1 MISAAPSRPATPSP
15 TFYRV
20 WGPAYITFT
29 GVTMPKYLEQI
40 FVLINRFFYILL
52 PYLCKSYTLSNHLNQ
67 KCNVLT
73 ATEDKNEPKFHIRET
88 ILYSL
93 LSVITFFIVPI
104 LFYTIQQVY
113 LWKCPCFCQRTL
125 ETKLGTTTANSS
137 DNLPPE
143 VDHATTRKSGDSND
157 METEESESSE
167 ERDSP
172 ANLPLEGSQ
181 RIDEALDREKKAL
194 QQQNNSLLEGLR
206 TQQDYI
212 DHLEKKFVVYEQAS
226 KGKCELL
233 TSQIATLS
241 GEKAALEAELNR
253 QEEKKPDGKSEEKD
267 VPLEVH
273 ANDSDDADDALLQE
287 ERQYRA
293 ARQSLE
299 HVQSLKISD
308 RLVARLQKSLD
319 MEQKTNTR
327 LTKEKKALEGRLDD
341 LTDEYNRLQQY
352 VQTLSQVRAKNRELL
367 DTLKEFKDIIS
378 TKPDLAEIAN
388 NRMRRVKEFLEGDE
402 KIGSSSQLD
411 RPRHDREKS
420 HSPVSPK
427 SPLPRERALSELDK
441 LQLMQGYFSK
451 FEEILDKHPMLKE
464 AVTKELTSF
473 TINPREDEE
482 LDQSGPDPL
491 QAKKEHEQWTEK
503 IQKLHEIAEKNSELK
518 RLLDKHN
525 KAFYGNNEGGPGGE
539 GSDSE
544 TVVKGDLDP
553 NADSRAETFL
563 TQDEPREGTLVTTGS
578 GWLGRNSESGMV
590 SVPGESL
597 LHSGIISR
605 EASDDPQSDANP
617 FNSRNPL
624 SSPESKRRKTRR
636 LLSSGSLA
644 PISEGKKREGE
655 K

>member
-113 LWKCPCFCQRTL
+113 LWKCPCFCQKTL
-125 ETKLGTTTANSS
+125 KTKLGTTTANSS
-137 DNLPPE
+137 DDLPPE
-143 VDHATTRKSGDSND
+143 VDRATTRKSGDSND

-167 ERDSP
+167 ESGRSP
-172 ANLPLEGSQ
+172 KLPLEGSQ
-181 RIDEALDREKKAL
+181 ITHKGVDREKEAL
-194 QQQNNSLLEGLR
+194 REQNRSLIRGLR
-206 TQQDYI
+206 IQTDYA
-212 DHLEKKFVVYEQAS
+212 DDLDKKFSEYKQHSEDAFAR
-226 KGKCELL
+226 L

-241 GEKAALEAELNR
+241 GEKAALETELNR

-273 ANDSDDADDALLQE
+273 ADDSDDADDALLKE
-287 ERQYRA
+287 ERNYRA
-293 ARQSLE
+293 ARQSLN
-299 HVQSLKISD
+299 HVESLKRAD
-308 RLVARLQKSLD
+308 RLVAQLQKSLD
-319 MEQKTNTR
+319 TEQKTNTS
-327 LTKEKKALEGRLDD
+327 LSKEKTALERRLDD
-341 LTDEYNRLQQY
+341 LTDEYHGLQKH
-352 VQTLSQVRAKNRELL
+352 VQTLSQVRAKNGELL
-367 DTLKEFKDIIS
+367 CVLEEFKNIID

-388 NRMRRVKEFLEGDE
+388 NRMLRVKEFLEGDE
-402 KIGSSSQLD
+402 KIRSSSQL
-411 RPRHDREKS
+411 RRHRDDREKS

-427 SPLPRERALSELDK
+427 SPLPRERALSDLDK
-441 LQLMQGYFSK
+441 LRLMRDYFSELEK
-451 FEEILDKHPMLKE
+451 TLGKDPTLKE

-473 TINPREDEE
+473 TIEE
-482 LDQSGPDPL
+482 NEGY
-491 QAKKEHEQWTEK
+491 EEWTQK
-503 IQKLHEIAEKNSELK
+503 IQKLREIAKNHSKLK
-518 RLLDKHN
+518 ELLDEHN

-544 TVVKGDLDP
+544 TVVHLGR

-563 TQDEPREGTLVTTGS
+563 TEEEPGEGTLVTTGS
-578 GWLGRNSESGMV
+578 RLLGDSESGMV

-597 LHSGIISR
+597 LHSGIMSR
-605 EASDDPQSDANP
+605 EVSDDTKSDANP
-617 FNSRNPL
+617 FNSRHPL

-655 K
+655 N